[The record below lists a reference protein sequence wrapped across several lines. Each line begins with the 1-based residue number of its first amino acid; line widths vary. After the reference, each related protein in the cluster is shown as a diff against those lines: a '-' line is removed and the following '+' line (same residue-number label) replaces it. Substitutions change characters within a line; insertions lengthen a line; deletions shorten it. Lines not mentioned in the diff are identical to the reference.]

1 MGGRAVL
8 KVWGRAS
15 SNNVQKVT
23 WCCDELGVPYERVD
37 AGGNFG
43 GTDTPEYRAMNPNGL
58 VPTVQ
63 DGDLTLWESNAIV
76 RYLAARHGEGTLWP
90 EDPAARAFAD
100 RWMDWQMG
108 TFWAAFRV
116 AFLGLTRSG
125 FGASPEE
132 IGESLKSTSK
142 ALAILDGHLA
152 DADYVAGERVT
163 MGDVALGPG
172 VYRWLNVE
180 IERPSLP
187 NLEAWH
193 ERLTQRPAYRKNV
206 MVRFTLE

>member
-1 MGGRAVL
+1 ML
-8 KVWGRAS
+8 KIWGRAS

-37 AGGNFG
+37 VGGNFG

-76 RYLAARHGEGTLWP
+76 RYLSVRHGAGGLWP
-90 EDPAARAFAD
+90 EDPARRALAD

-116 AFLGLTRSG
+116 AFLGLTRPG
-125 FGASPEE
+125 FGASEGE
-132 IGESLKSTSK
+132 ISDSIERTAE
-142 ALAILDGHLA
+142 ALAILDEHLSRTE
-152 DADYVAGERVT
+152 YVGGESFT
-163 MGDVALGPG
+163 MGDVTLGPG

-187 NLEAWH
+187 HLEAWH
-193 ERLTQRPAYRKNV
+193 ERLAQRPAYRKNV